1 MFRKTVKEFFTMAI
15 SWHAPGD
22 RHHPSGIAFLGKLRD
37 IFGGVETGLIAGAGW
52 SKSHASKRRW
62 FSFKV
67 DCRNGFWERWGGR
80 LSITHIFNRL
90 VIFARR
96 KRGLSGGYYDFPLGT
111 PFAL

>member
-1 MFRKTVKEFFTMAI
+1 MQAVYCFAAIADSDKACQRDPDSVIAAALAWESRNKLCHWQAMRSVGRSRGSQSGMAEM
-15 SWHAPGD
+15 S
-22 RHHPSGIAFLGKLRD
+22 
-37 IFGGVETGLIAGAGW
+37 
-52 SKSHASKRRW
+52 
-62 FSFKV
+62 
-67 DCRNGFWERWGGR
+67 ERQQSAAVGER